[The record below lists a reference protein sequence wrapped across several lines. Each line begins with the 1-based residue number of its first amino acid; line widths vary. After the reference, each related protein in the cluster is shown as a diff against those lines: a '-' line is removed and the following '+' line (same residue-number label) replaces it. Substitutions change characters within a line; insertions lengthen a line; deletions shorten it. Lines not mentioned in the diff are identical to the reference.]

1 MRGRNK
7 VIVGLASVA
16 GVACAA
22 GVSARL
28 ADRIKKKWFAQGYEA
43 GHFVG
48 FMDGGM
54 TMAQKYDEVVKT
66 ASELGKKHSVLAEK
80 YNDLCEEYDEL
91 EREYKELCDEY
102 YDA

>member
-22 GVSARL
+22 GVSAKL

-48 FMDGGM
+48 LPP
-54 TMAQKYDEVVKT
+54 
-66 ASELGKKHSVLAEK
+66 S
-80 YNDLCEEYDEL
+80 
-91 EREYKELCDEY
+91 R
-102 YDA
+102 